1 MKTVLTEKQIQAYRL
16 VSGEHGGLSTADA
29 AKKMS
34 ITTQALNRL
43 LLRLKKL
50 CPSLFPI
57 LTKQEADAKALFAL
71 DWSYAD
77 IANKLQVSL
86 NRVSQIIGSVN
97 EKQGT
102 ICRRPVKMLRYELW
116 MDGYIRMKF

>member
-1 MKTVLTEKQIQAYRL
+1 MAKFSEKQIQAYRL
-16 VSGEHGGLSTADA
+16 VSGEHEGLSTVDA
-29 AKKMS
+29 AKRMS

-43 LLRLKKL
+43 LSRLKKL
-50 CPSLFPI
+50 CPELFPT
-57 LTKQEADAKALFAL
+57 LTKQEADVKALFAL
-71 DWSYAD
+71 DWTYAD

-102 ICRRPVKMLRYELW
+102 ARRRPIKMLSYQPW
-116 MDGYIRMKF
+116 MDDKIVRKF